1 FTPPSCASLAIFSD
15 ENSKVHACTAV
26 TILAGRT
33 EFHQAVGQFVVV
45 SRRGGWGNGDR
56 FSKRRAIFWRDNEP
70 RSLGPPLI
78 TNTLVITIA
87 TWPGL
92 ALCRD
97 SSPGYT
103 ADDCTSCRPSAAAYC
118 AANDGPGSATQDCA
132 TYWVLR
138 SRVLYRHR
146 KRNGQKG

>member
-1 FTPPSCASLAIFSD
+1 SD

-26 TILAGRT
+26 AILAGRT

-56 FSKRRAIFWRDNEP
+56 FSRSRAIFWRDNEP
-70 RSLGPPLI
+70 RPVRPLLI
-78 TNTLVITIA
+78 TSTLGIKITHVA
-87 TWPGL
+87 RF

-97 SSPGYT
+97 SSTGYT